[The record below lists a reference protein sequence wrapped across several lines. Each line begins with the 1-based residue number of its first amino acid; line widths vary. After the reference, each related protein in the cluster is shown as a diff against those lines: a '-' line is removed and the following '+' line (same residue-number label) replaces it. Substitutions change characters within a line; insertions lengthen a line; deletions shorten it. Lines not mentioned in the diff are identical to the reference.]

1 MEPCLGLSAVFQQV
15 VNMTKG
21 QGDVVVGLVAGL
33 TLPTVVFLAML
44 PVTLLVVRWFMNYG
58 DLAYFTAL
66 ILTAP
71 FNTLEFKIAG
81 VSGFNNIASSLFMV
95 LTCLLPATALWAMA
109 STEFRLSGFR
119 AIVGEAFKAF
129 ALIILANYT
138 SIAIFYTIWRT
149 LLIGISGI
157 GAASLVVDIY
167 LLLNLLPHSLS
178 KLKHTPA
185 PYLIEALLALYL
197 TILLSF
203 YILTPYWKQHVVD
216 VASMAMIL
224 ALISL
229 LDHTPKPQLQGINK
243 LHYV

>member
-1 MEPCLGLSAVFQQV
+1 MELYLGLNAVLQQV
-15 VNMTKG
+15 VSMFGG
-21 QGDVVVGLVAGL
+21 QEGKVTWLVVGL

-44 PVTLLVVRWFMNYG
+44 PVTLLVVRWFMHYG
-58 DLAYFTAL
+58 GLAYFTAL

-81 VSGFNNIASSLFMV
+81 VSGFNNIALSLFMV
-95 LTCLLPATALWAMA
+95 LTCLLPATALWAIA
-109 STEFRLSGFR
+109 PTGFRLSGFR

-129 ALIILANYT
+129 ALIILANYM

-216 VASMAMIL
+216 MASMAMVL
-224 ALISL
+224 ALTSL
-229 LDHTPKPQLQGINK
+229 LGHIPKPRLQGINK
-243 LHYV
+243 LHYA

>member
-1 MEPCLGLSAVFQQV
+1 MELYLGLNAVLQQV
-15 VNMTKG
+15 ISMLKG
-21 QGDVVVGLVAGL
+21 QGDIVVGLVAGL
-33 TLPTVVFLAML
+33 TLPTVVFLTML
-44 PVTLLVVRWFMNYG
+44 PVTLLVVRWFMHYG
-58 DLAYFTAL
+58 GLAYFTAL

-167 LLLNLLPHSLS
+167 LLHSLS
-178 KLKHTPA
+178 RLKHTPA